1 MLQHYFISASNH
13 SKPPTF
19 CPPRPH
25 CRYLHCQQGLHLAG
39 ASSTRRQSSWHCL
52 QAAIV
57 LFASYNTSTKAPTD
71 PAPVLRVPGAPVL
84 RVSGEVPIFPP
95 LPLKPGSYIYSPSSN
110 LQKTSASCAQLHS
123 PSTTLQDTSASC
135 AQTYKLNQNLVQAQ
149 PTDPCEGV
157 LK

>member
-1 MLQHYFISASNH
+1 MLRHYFISASNH
-13 SKPPTF
+13 SKPPTL

-39 ASSTRRQSSWHCL
+39 ASSTRRQSSWQCL

-57 LFASYNTSTKAPTD
+57 LFASYNTSTKATTD
-71 PAPVLRVPGAPVL
+71 PAPVL

-110 LQKTSASCAQLHS
+110 LQQTSASCAPIHS
-123 PSTTLQDTSASC
+123 PSTTRHQRLMRPKQQNQPKSTSSSAH
-135 AQTYKLNQNLVQAQ
+135 
-149 PTDPCEGV
+149 
-157 LK
+157 